1 LHYVNYQQQ
10 NTNHPA
16 EIFSILMANQFAASE
31 VTAMNNSSPFSSLQN
46 YREFVKASGI
56 NQTNSSQPSTSNV
69 QPTSQAVDSI
79 SKSMLRHCESS
90 RIEYDPTWTCQP
102 FVDDSF
108 LYNQSD
114 EGDIFSTMKNL
125 FLGSPE
131 RDFDLRNPDALP
143 SYPEESMIVF
153 GDLRGHDRGKAK
165 ADISSEVAIQDDD
178 SSSCSSVHSIPAS
191 PEHELSQSKAESPVK
206 TKKARSSRSEPL
218 DWEFVIKHVIVQT
231 DSHPRVKQA
240 IRNLFILYAHSP
252 IFRDTLKRLHEIGG
266 VKVLENTK
274 IREADYDLHTRKIC
288 LNVLKLKTD
297 STMLAKLAFELFNA
311 SHAKQFLEIWKKA
324 KDWGAYQYAREME
337 KLEYQSLQLFQK
349 CYLEVSTF
357 LRKRGLDAP
366 RAWHFRRQ
374 YQVLGPLVPSYSSEA
389 QCRRR
394 QLMTLHTFSYMQD
407 HRKMLKALKQGKLQ
421 ANPSV

>member
-1 LHYVNYQQQ
+1 
-10 NTNHPA
+10 
-16 EIFSILMANQFAASE
+16 
-31 VTAMNNSSPFSSLQN
+31 MNNSNPFSSLQS

-56 NQTNSSQPSTSNV
+56 NQTKNAQPSTSSV

-108 LYNQSD
+108 LYDQSD
-114 EGDIFSTMKNL
+114 EGGIFSTMKKF

-131 RDFDLRNPDALP
+131 PDFDANQDLPWAWTTSTVSASQLRHPYALP

-153 GDLRGHDRGKAK
+153 GDLSGHDRGKAK
-165 ADISSEVAIQDDD
+165 ADISSEVAVQDDD
-178 SSSCSSVHSIPAS
+178 SSSGSSVHSIPAS
-191 PEHELSQSKAESPVK
+191 PEHEVSQSKAESPVK

-218 DWEFVIKHVIVQT
+218 DWEFVTQHVIVQT
-231 DSHPRVKQA
+231 GSHPRVKQA

-274 IREADYDLHTRKIC
+274 IKEADYDVNTRKIC

-311 SHAKQFLEIWKKA
+311 SHSKQFVEIWDKA

-337 KLEYQSLQLFQK
+337 KLEYQSLQIFQK

-357 LRKRGLDAP
+357 LRNRGLDAP

-374 YQVLGPLVPSYSSEA
+374 YQVLGPLVPLYSSEA

-407 HRKMLKALKQGKLQ
+407 HRKMLKALKQGKSQ